1 MGCGVLRHV
10 ERALGDPGV
19 GIRGH
24 GALPGCPHGGPVPSA
39 PPCVPPPGWDTR
51 GLLGGCRIWPPVPAA
66 LCWRGN
72 FGFHGR
78 DESAAGHQNPKQ
90 PGAPASP
97 GCARRVGG
105 VQIRVL
111 FIYFNTINE
120 YFSPL
125 CRSHRGLQDAA
136 RRWGAWAARRSP
148 TRKSLAGRGW
158 GGRNPIPIPPARRRE
173 PSAALPG
180 ACCCCCPRPG
190 GPGRGGCTP
199 CPPRFLRRR
208 GRRRLLFVSGALRS
222 ALPAAAPSRRELGT
236 SRSLVPRGPDPSI
249 LLLLLP
255 TRRRKAWG
263 CAPCRGLCLVT
274 VGAVGRAET
283 RCDGRSGGNPKA
295 SPGAGAGTRKRRSL
309 VAPALPGLKISW
321 RC

>member
-1 MGCGVLRHV
+1 MWGAPAHG
-10 ERALGDPGV
+10 EGPG
-19 GIRGH
+19 GPWRGH
-24 GALPGCPHGGPVPSA
+24 TGPRSASRLPPRGTCPI
-39 PPCVPPPGWDTR
+39 CVPHPGWDTR

-66 LCWRGN
+66 LYYQGN

-105 VQIRVL
+105 VPIRGL
-111 FIYFNTINE
+111 FIYFNAINV
-120 YFSPL
+120 YFPPPRSAEAPGV
-125 CRSHRGLQDAA
+125 CRTQRG
-136 RRWGAWAARRSP
+136 
-148 TRKSLAGRGW
+148 AGVPGQRVG
-158 GGRNPIPIPPARRRE
+158 
-173 PSAALPG
+173 ALPG
-180 ACCCCCPRPG
+180 RVWPAGDGEGGIRSRSLPLADGSRARRFPG
-190 GPGRGGCTP
+190 PAAAAAPGQAARGEGGCTP

-208 GRRRLLFVSGALRS
+208 RGPRRLLFVSGAERS

-263 CAPCRGLCLVT
+263 CAPCRGLGLLT
-274 VGAVGRAET
+274 GGAVGRAET
-283 RCDGRSGGNPKA
+283 RGDGCSGGNPKA

-309 VAPALPGLKISW
+309 AAPALPGLKISW